1 MPGENPSRDSNVKFY
16 PLGEVARSYLNN
28 GRPASVGETSM
39 RDARLA
45 LEAQAYLNGIQQEA
59 PLRTAAHG
67 HAIYIDR
74 GTTDWSAFEITSAGW
89 KVEPRSPVPNLRS
102 KRAAAFA
109 EPTAPGSFAPLQRL
123 LGHLDNDQFVLFVS
137 WCLWALSPTG
147 PYPILIVTGEAG
159 SGKSTLVRL
168 AQRLVDP
175 VAGDLLQP
183 PDNDRDL
190 IAAARHGRALS
201 FDNIS
206 RLRPELAD
214 SLCRLA
220 TGSEIGGRSLYT
232 DHDTATFAACRPLIL
247 NGIPDLA
254 ARGDLADRSI
264 VIRLT
269 ALQSR
274 VTEREWRVEADRIG
288 PATITALLDALVT
301 GIARIEEVTTPNVRM
316 ADFAS
321 MIVAAEQSLPWKEG
335 AFLRAYADNRR
346 DVVDA
351 LVSGDVVALMVL
363 KHVEQHPIGWSGLMS
378 DLYDEL
384 TAIAVPDGR
393 RPADWPG
400 NARWLSDR
408 LRRTAPALRQRGIEI
423 SERRGSAGACIEIKR
438 TADLATLATFA
449 TQTEAVQPPETA
461 EDIASVASVARNEQI
476 SDSGEDGDGHP
487 PVRIVV

>member
-1 MPGENPSRDSNVKFY
+1 MTGAPEIAAAINAVEPVEFDQPPIELKEAGLSQRDALLQVSDKAEIWRSPDGETHASVPVGDHFEYHRLNSRSFRDWM
-16 PLGEVARSYLNN
+16 LGEVARSYLNN

-45 LEAQAYLNGIQQEA
+45 LEAQAYLNGVQQEA

-67 HAIYIDR
+67 DAIYIDR
-74 GTTDWSAFEITSAGW
+74 GTSDRSVFGITSAGW
-89 KVEPRSPVPNLRS
+89 KVEPRSPVPILRS

-109 EPTAPGSFAPLQRL
+109 EPIAPGSFTPLRHL
-123 LGHLDNDQFVLFVS
+123 LGHLDDGQFVLFVS

-175 VAGDLLQP
+175 VTGDLLQP

-254 ARGDLADRSI
+254 ARGDLAGPINRD
-264 VIRLT
+264 
-269 ALQSR
+269 Q
-274 VTEREWRVEADRIG
+274 ADG
-288 PATITALLDALVT
+288 T
-301 GIARIEEVTTPNVRM
+301 
-316 ADFAS
+316 
-321 MIVAAEQSLPWKEG
+321 
-335 AFLRAYADNRR
+335 
-346 DVVDA
+346 
-351 LVSGDVVALMVL
+351 
-363 KHVEQHPIGWSGLMS
+363 
-378 DLYDEL
+378 
-384 TAIAVPDGR
+384 
-393 RPADWPG
+393 
-400 NARWLSDR
+400 
-408 LRRTAPALRQRGIEI
+408 
-423 SERRGSAGACIEIKR
+423 
-438 TADLATLATFA
+438 
-449 TQTEAVQPPETA
+449 
-461 EDIASVASVARNEQI
+461 SVASDRAGME
-476 SDSGEDGDGHP
+476 S
-487 PVRIVV
+487 